1 MDILFKGPG
10 CTGCPCYAS
19 VKFMMGMSKDA
30 ALGLAACNLNGH
42 AALKGET
49 LIASDLR
56 IPLNCPFF
64 EAHGVSVEPIK

>member
-19 VKFMMGMSKDA
+19 VKFMMGMSTDA

-42 AALKGET
+42 AGER
-49 LIASDLR
+49 LIASEEL
-56 IPLNCPFF
+56 IPRNCPFF
-64 EAHGVSVEPIK
+64 GARGVSVEPIK